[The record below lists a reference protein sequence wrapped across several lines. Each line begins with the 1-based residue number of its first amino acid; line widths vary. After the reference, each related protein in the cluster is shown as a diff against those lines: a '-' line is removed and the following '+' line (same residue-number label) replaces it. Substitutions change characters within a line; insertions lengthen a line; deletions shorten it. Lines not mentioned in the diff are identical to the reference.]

1 MARKK
6 SVDLEKTKQNLLEVG
21 LSLFEQKGFNATGIQ
36 EIATLADIPKGSF
49 YNYFSSKEDFGVAVI
64 RYYTDINIAR
74 WTNSLNTATE
84 KGNSY
89 QALSVAFLE
98 ITEKYKCAELKK
110 GCLLGNLAA
119 EISEA
124 SEECRLAL
132 QQSVSEYKTILA
144 ERLLI
149 GQQLGKVRSDLP
161 AQRLADLVWD
171 CWQGSL
177 LRMKIEKSV
186 EPVNNAL
193 NLLFDHLLIPQPGF
207 DKRR

>member
-1 MARKK
+1 MARKT
-6 SVDLEKTKQNLLEVG
+6 SADLEQTKQNLLEVG

-36 EIATLADIPKGSF
+36 EIATLANVPKGSF
-49 YNYFSSKEDFGVAVI
+49 YNYFASKDDFGVAVI
-64 RYYTDINIAR
+64 RYYTEVNTEC
-74 WTNSLNTATE
+74 WKEMLNEATKKE
-84 KGNSY
+84 DSY
-89 QALSVAFLE
+89 QALSTAFLA
-98 ITEKYKCAELKK
+98 ITEKYRCADIKK

-124 SEECRLAL
+124 SDECRMAL
-132 QQSVSEYKTILA
+132 QEAVNSYKKILA

-149 GQQLGKVRSDLP
+149 GQEMGKVRNDLP

-186 EPVNNAL
+186 DPVSHNL
-193 NLLFDHLLIPQPGF
+193 ELLFQYFLLPTT
-207 DKRR
+207 